1 MASYWY
7 PVGLKEA
14 WEAVQDLTDATK
26 IKVALYTGAYN
37 AAHGAYDDVSGSVI
51 DTPKVCESPD
61 PTFSESAGVIKYD
74 AGDPATWSSVTGG
87 STITGVVVY
96 YDSGTPATSSLVA
109 FLDASPDVDTN
120 GGDITAPFNASG
132 IGTIDCT

>member
-14 WEAVQDLTDATK
+14 WEAVQDLTDVTK
-26 IKVALYTGAYN
+26 VKVALYTGAYN

-51 DTPKVCESPD
+51 DTPKVCTTD
-61 PTFSESAGVIKYD
+61 PTYTESAGVVKYD
-74 AGDPATWSSVTGG
+74 AGDPAQWATVAGG
-87 STITGVVVY
+87 STITGVIVY
-96 YDSGTPATSSLVA
+96 YDSGVAATSSLIA
-109 FLDASPDVDTN
+109 FLDADPDVDTN
-120 GGDITAPFNASG
+120 GGAITAPFAAGG